1 MTLSDFIMTRPIN
14 DGHRGLVLVVC
25 FCPSV
30 RLSVCLFQTSK
41 KCSKLAHIRVS
52 GGENLRSGG
61 QRSISR
67 GQITL
72 TVTYT
77 DRSPKNQHFDIML
90 LTGLYGVFCRDGDS
104 QDHKVDSRDFEI
116 WDLLATCHW
125 RLKTYTWNLG
135 PMTRD
140 LIETEQQWFETW
152 LDTWVQWLET
162 WLRLDISDL
171 RLDLRLGSNDSRPDW
186 DWTAM
191 IWDLTWDLV
200 PMTRDLIKTKQQWFE
215 TWLETWVHWLET

>member
-140 LIETEQQWFETW
+140 LIETGH
-152 LDTWVQWLET
+152 QWLET
-162 WLRLDISDL
+162 WLE
-171 RLDLRLGSNDSRPDW
+171 
-186 DWTAM
+186 
-191 IWDLTWDLV
+191 TWF
-200 PMTRDLIKTKQQWFE
+200 QWFE
-215 TWLETWVHWLET
+215 TCLATAELVVTLILCLAYCGCATFSIENHVLGISKEDNGRTSQMYTTQVTVVESQVIDAKCQKL